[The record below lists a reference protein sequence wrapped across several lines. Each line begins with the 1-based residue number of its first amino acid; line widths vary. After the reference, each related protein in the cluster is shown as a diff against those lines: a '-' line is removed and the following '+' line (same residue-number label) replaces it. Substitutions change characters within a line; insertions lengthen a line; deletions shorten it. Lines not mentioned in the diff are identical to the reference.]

1 MLSTPTSAE
10 IGAAAMAAP
19 ILTVSDLAIQFKL
32 SQGWVTAVDG
42 VDFELRRGEVVGIV
56 GAIRFRQEPD
66 PARPHGPARRQRPVY
81 RQRPVSGS

>member
-10 IGAAAMAAP
+10 IGGAPMAAP

-56 GAIRFRQEPD
+56 GESGSGKSQILLAVMGLL
-66 PARPHGPARRQRPVY
+66 ACQRPVY